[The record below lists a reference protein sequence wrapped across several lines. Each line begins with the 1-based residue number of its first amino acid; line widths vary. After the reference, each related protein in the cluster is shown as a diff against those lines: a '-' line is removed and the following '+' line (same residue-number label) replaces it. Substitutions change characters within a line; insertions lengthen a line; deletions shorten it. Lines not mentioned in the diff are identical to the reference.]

1 MIKKYKQNISV
12 LVFSFLI
19 FSNINY
25 KTNAVIEYNFT
36 KKEFV
41 WEDNKKNFNKN
52 ENEDVND
59 VKEDV
64 NQIKLKIGG
73 LSDFRYISV
82 GQSSDYKNS
91 VLPNGLKGNP
101 AVINDYSP
109 SNDANSVIIKG
120 KVDIN
125 PEFVRYKQKDKQEEG
140 KDNTLFK
147 VGFQFSQPF
156 QKASKIIDPAII
168 SQEYIYIDTKFFR
181 FEIGSTKSSVAKMR
195 VDPSSLASGAGGVYG
210 TWWRNTKLPVFNTSG
225 LSQIDANALN
235 AMSPVFILYPTLP
248 NEAGFTTQIFSTGRS
263 IDASMFNGNVSP
275 ETLYFGSRG
284 QGYPTQGVNSNK
296 ISLFS
301 KRFYGFRA
309 GFSYSPSTAQSGYI
323 TKEINGNVRTF
334 ANMSGG
340 EVRNYMS
347 FALDYRK
354 QIDKYGIGF
363 ALFIGYEMGQAT
375 DLKYNYNSNNG
386 AYNSVAVSSNNP
398 YYKRNNLSAVAVGGK
413 FVWKNISLAYSY
425 GYWGNSLLNKYQQT
439 TDGKYQVANQKNT
452 SYYHTIGVGANY
464 GPISAG
470 LTYMRSSMARNKL
483 DAWSVGIDYK
493 LVSLKYLKVIPYF
506 EYVGYKFHS
515 MKYELIKGSGVYYKT
530 IGNNGF
536 VISTGIKMV
545 F

>member
-1 MIKKYKQNISV
+1 MNKEYKQIISV
-12 LVFSFLI
+12 LAWAFCVFTNLSYQ
-19 FSNINY
+19 S
-25 KTNAVIEYNFT
+25 NAVIEYNFT

-41 WEDNKKNFNKN
+41 LEDNKKNVKNN

-59 VKEDV
+59 GKEEV
-64 NQIKLKIGG
+64 NQIKLKVGSF
-73 LSDFRYISV
+73 SDFRYTNT
-82 GQSSDYKNS
+82 GQSRDYKNHI
-91 VLPNGLKGNP
+91 LPNGLNGNP
-101 AVINDYSP
+101 AVISDYSP
-109 SNDANSVIIKG
+109 SNNANNIIIQG
-120 KVDIN
+120 KIDIN

-147 VGFQFSQPF
+147 IGFQFSQPF
-156 QKASKIIDPAII
+156 QKASKIIDPAIL

-181 FEIGSTKSSVAKMR
+181 FEIGSVKSSVAKMR

-225 LSQIDANALN
+225 LSQMDANALN

-263 IDASMFNGNVSP
+263 INANMFNGNVSP

-340 EVRNYMS
+340 DVRNYMS

-354 QIDKYGIGF
+354 QIDKYGLGF

-386 AYNSVAVSSNNP
+386 AYNSVDVSSNNP

-452 SYYHTIGVGANY
+452 SYYHTVGVGANY
-464 GPISAG
+464 GPVSAG
-470 LTYMRSSMARNKL
+470 LTYMRSSMAGNKL
-483 DAWSVGIDYK
+483 DAWSIGIDYK